1 MSRSARLV
9 PAALALAVALS
20 ACSKSSDTTVPIY
33 LDQEFGD
40 EIAQH
45 VGMLI
50 AAGNGGSMLTLTATA
65 ATIPAGASISQDAV
79 RPARDTLFA
88 AGAVAWSLV
97 DTFFTAG
104 NTPQTDYDA
113 LSTHG
118 AIHADGA
125 GQIHSA
131 TFNASFL
138 HHADLKAT
146 GLLALRDT
154 IDLAGTA
161 RDSSRAVFVGKF
173 TAATCRLLLV
183 STITHENGIVLKGQ
197 SPATP
202 PLSALSDWTVNATRY
217 DTADTTK
224 VNRASPVQ
232 VLIGYDG
239 TTHAVMQVGGLYD
252 YQVDLA
258 TGDIT
263 RYGAQ
268 PLAGR

>member
-1 MSRSARLV
+1 MPRSVRLV
-9 PAALALAVALS
+9 PAVLALAVALGG
-20 ACSKSSDTTVPIY
+20 CSKNSDTTIPVY

-50 AAGNGGSMLTLTATA
+50 ATNNGGSMLTLTTTA
-65 ATIPAGASISQDAV
+65 ATIPAGAAIGQDAV

-88 AGAVAWSLV
+88 ANAVAWSMA
-97 DTFFTAG
+97 DTFFTIG
-104 NTPQTDYDA
+104 NTPQDDYDA
-113 LSTHG
+113 LSTHA
-118 AIHADGA
+118 AIHASGQ
-125 GQIHSA
+125 GQIQTA
-131 TFNASFL
+131 TFHASFL
-138 HHADLKAT
+138 HHADLQAT
-146 GLLALRDT
+146 GLAALRDT
-154 IDLAGTA
+154 IDMVGTA

-173 TAATCRLLLV
+173 SAAVTRLLLV
-183 STITHENGIVLKGQ
+183 STITHENVIVLKGQ
-197 SPATP
+197 SPSTP
-202 PLSALSDWTVNATRY
+202 PLSALSDWTVAARRY
-217 DTADTTK
+217 DTGDTLQ
-224 VNRASPVQ
+224 VNRESSVQ